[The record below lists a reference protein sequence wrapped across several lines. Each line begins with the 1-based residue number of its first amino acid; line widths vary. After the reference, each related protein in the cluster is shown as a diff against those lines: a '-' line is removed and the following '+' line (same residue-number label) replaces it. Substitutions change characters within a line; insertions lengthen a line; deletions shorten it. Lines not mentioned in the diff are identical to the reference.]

1 MVKGKIENLVAEG
14 QRLKAEKHFDEKGNE
29 NMARYDIS
37 HDRASL
43 VISTHDLSLD
53 YPLLLLSPC
62 VRSLV
67 GGLKSMNIRF
77 HAVKAINGNNHDC
90 CCHWEHIH
98 CRLHVFFFP
107 PLLNRNQRSD
117 QESGDSIQR
126 LGSSDETPSRR
137 IGQIRQNVFVLLRH
151 R

>member
-29 NMARYDIS
+29 NMARYEIS

-43 VISTHDLSLD
+43 VISTHDLSLN

-67 GGLKSMNIRF
+67 GGLKSINI
-77 HAVKAINGNNHDC
+77 KAINGNNLYHD
-90 CCHWEHIH
+90 
-98 CRLHVFFFP
+98 
-107 PLLNRNQRSD
+107 
-117 QESGDSIQR
+117 
-126 LGSSDETPSRR
+126 
-137 IGQIRQNVFVLLRH
+137 
-151 R
+151 